1 MSTINHYEITDC
13 GDFAIVIDRTNN
25 RGIEIPFQEL
35 PPFDQLDEK
44 LEELLTDPEPL
55 HMDYFRQLTETA
67 RKLNGTNRPL
77 FVYEDGVGH
86 LNTEGRRADPGTM
99 EMFLGGTIISDAAS
113 RYFAVQS
120 NS

>member
-1 MSTINHYEITDC
+1 MNTIKHYEITDC

-25 RGIEIPFQEL
+25 RGIEVPFCEL
-35 PPFDQLDEK
+35 PPFDQLDQ
-44 LEELLTDPEPL
+44 ELQGLLSDPDPL
-55 HMDYFRQLTETA
+55 HMNHFRQLTETA
-67 RKLNGTNRPL
+67 RKLNGKNKPL

-99 EMFLGGTIISDAAS
+99 EMFLAGTIISDAAS
-113 RYFAVQS
+113 TYFSVPF